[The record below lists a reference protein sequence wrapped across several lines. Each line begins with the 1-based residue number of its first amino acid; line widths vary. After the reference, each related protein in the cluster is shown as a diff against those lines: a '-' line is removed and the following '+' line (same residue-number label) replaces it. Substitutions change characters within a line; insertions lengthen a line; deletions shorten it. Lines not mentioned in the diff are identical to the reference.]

1 MTPAERAIQRIRE
14 EMHVRNLSQ
23 RDLADRMRCSQGR
36 IAKILKGQVELRLND
51 IEELARLVG
60 ITLVEAIRDR
70 GLEFYAELTPTEVRM
85 LEGLRRRPNFRRA
98 CLNMLEIPDDTPQA
112 PIVGTKKRAGR
123 PLNITKDK
131 ARDDAGIT

>member
-1 MTPAERAIQRIRE
+1 MTAAERAIQRIRD
-14 EMHVRNLSQ
+14 EMHARNITQ

-85 LEGLRRRPNFRRA
+85 LEWLRQHPNQMRGVLHFA
-98 CLNMLEIPDDTPQA
+98 D
-112 PIVGTKKRAGR
+112 IVHINEPMPPATGTKKRAGR
-123 PLNITKDK
+123 PLNSAKG
-131 ARDDAGIT
+131 DDRVA